1 MPVAAETRPTTNEKT
16 AMTAFEDWM
25 EPDPDKFLAAHER
38 KMRRQ
43 RSTKPWANADAWSCG

>member
-1 MPVAAETRPTTNEKT
+1 
-16 AMTAFEDWM
+16 MTAFEDWM